1 MLLGLMALSIF
12 VERLLDD
19 YILSP
24 ITANSVILNDLG
36 AHAFAVILLAGMCLQ
51 ANDVGK

>member
-1 MLLGLMALSIF
+1 MALSIF

-36 AHAFAVILLAGMCLQ
+36 AHAFAVILLLACAFRLTMSG
-51 ANDVGK
+51 NN